1 MAHMDSAITITITT
15 LVGTLLP
22 IASFVISY
30 FSFRGKKETDAKKE
44 ATNMERLSSDIHY
57 IKKSLTSVDEKID
70 ALSKQ
75 YSDLLTRVSALETKM
90 KIYHNRED

>member
-1 MAHMDSAITITITT
+1 MDNPAIAITIST

-22 IASFVISY
+22 IASFAISY
-30 FSFRGKKETDAKKE
+30 VTFRGKKEKDAKEE

-57 IKKSLTSVDEKID
+57 IKKSLSSVDEKID

-90 KIYHNRED
+90 KIYHNREDV